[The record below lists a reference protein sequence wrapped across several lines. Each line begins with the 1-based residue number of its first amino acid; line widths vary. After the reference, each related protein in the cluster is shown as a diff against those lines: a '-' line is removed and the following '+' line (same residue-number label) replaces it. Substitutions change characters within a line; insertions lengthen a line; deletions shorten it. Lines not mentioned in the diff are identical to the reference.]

1 MNGREFV
8 KLAPAF
14 PAAAVTASLTLREE
28 GKESVEL
35 DVSVLKCQPG
45 DTLVLRSTGRL
56 HMEDCERIQQHFE
69 HIFPGLKAIVLKD
82 GMTLDGVIRA

>member
-1 MNGREFV
+1 MNRREFV

-14 PAAAVTASLTLREE
+14 PAAAVTASLTVREE
-28 GKESVEL
+28 GKAPVEL

-45 DTLVLRSTGRL
+45 DTLVLRANGRL
-56 HMEDCERIQQHFE
+56 HMEDRECIQQHFE
-69 HIFPGLKAIVLKD
+69 HIFPGLKAIVLND